1 MVSKRM
7 RLVVK
12 KLYFFTKVCYNMCI
26 FEKEGDFMKNQ
37 IYPVAYTI
45 MPIKKTK
52 ELNEPMKDLDEKRE
66 LISYIP
72 SKCYVVSSERKIT
85 KSGKVACSYG
95 VVYPY
100 ITGRSLAENYY
111 MANYPKYN
119 SDGDCVN
126 SSKTDFLTDSY
137 ESALE
142 QAIIYNKELL
152 DSTNYSKWAKE
163 YHVTSK
169 EKHEQLIRQYL
180 NAATWLE
187 GMTSDMNVNITEYE
201 KITNKEQILKK

>member
-1 MVSKRM
+1 
-7 RLVVK
+7 
-12 KLYFFTKVCYNMCI
+12 
-26 FEKEGDFMKNQ
+26 MKNQ
-37 IYPVAYTI
+37 IYPVAYTV
-45 MPIKKTK
+45 MPIKKTR
-52 ELNEPMKDLDEKRE
+52 ELNVTVKAEDEKRE
-66 LISYIP
+66 LISYVP
-72 SKCYVVSSERKIT
+72 SKCYVVSSEMKIT

-142 QAIIYNKELL
+142 QAIICNKELL
-152 DSTNYSKWAKE
+152 ASTDYSKGTKD
-163 YHVTSK
+163 TSK
-169 EKHEQLIRQYL
+169 EKHEQLIRKYL

>member
-1 MVSKRM
+1 
-7 RLVVK
+7 
-12 KLYFFTKVCYNMCI
+12 
-26 FEKEGDFMKNQ
+26 MKNQ
-37 IYPVAYTI
+37 IYPVAYTV

-52 ELNEPMKDLDEKRE
+52 ELNVPVKAEDEKRE
-66 LISYIP
+66 LVSYIP

-111 MANYPKYN
+111 MANYPEYN

-152 DSTNYSKWAKE
+152 DSTNYSKGTKE
-163 YHVTSK
+163 YHITSKGTKEYHITPK
-169 EKHEQLIRQYL
+169 EKHEQLIRQHL

>member
-1 MVSKRM
+1 
-7 RLVVK
+7 
-12 KLYFFTKVCYNMCI
+12 
-26 FEKEGDFMKNQ
+26 MKNQ
-37 IYPVAYTI
+37 IYPVAYTV
-45 MPIKKTK
+45 MPIKKTR
-52 ELNEPMKDLDEKRE
+52 ELNVTVKAEDEKSE
-66 LISYIP
+66 LISYVP

-100 ITGRSLAENYY
+100 ITGKSLDENYY
-111 MANYPKYN
+111 MTNYPKYN

-152 DSTNYSKWAKE
+152 ASTNYSKGTKE
-163 YHVTSK
+163 YHITSKGTKEYHITSK
-169 EKHEQLIRQYL
+169 EKHEQLIRQHL

>member
-1 MVSKRM
+1 
-7 RLVVK
+7 
-12 KLYFFTKVCYNMCI
+12 
-26 FEKEGDFMKNQ
+26 MKNQ
-37 IYPVAYTI
+37 IYPVAYTV

-52 ELNEPMKDLDEKRE
+52 ELNESMKTEDEKRE

-126 SSKTDFLTDSY
+126 SSKTDFLADSY
-137 ESALE
+137 EEALE
-142 QAIIYNKELL
+142 QAIIRNNELL
-152 DSTNYSKWAKE
+152 NSTSYSKAARA
-163 YHVTSK
+163 YHLKSK
-169 EKHEQLIRQYL
+169 ENHEQLVKHYI
-180 NAATWLE
+180 NASTFLE
-187 GMTSDMNVNITEYE
+187 GMTSDMNVDITEYQT
-201 KITNKEQILKK
+201 ITNKEKILK

>member
-1 MVSKRM
+1 
-7 RLVVK
+7 
-12 KLYFFTKVCYNMCI
+12 
-26 FEKEGDFMKNQ
+26 MKNQ
-37 IYPVAYTI
+37 IYPVAYTV

-52 ELNEPMKDLDEKRE
+52 ELNEPVKAEDEKRE
-66 LISYIP
+66 LVSYIP

-111 MANYPKYN
+111 MANYPEYN

-152 DSTNYSKWAKE
+152 DSTNYSKGAKE
-163 YHVTSK
+163 YHITSK

-180 NAATWLE
+180 NDATWLE
-187 GMTSDMNVNITEYE
+187 GITSDMDVNITEYE

>member
-1 MVSKRM
+1 
-7 RLVVK
+7 
-12 KLYFFTKVCYNMCI
+12 
-26 FEKEGDFMKNQ
+26 MKNQ
-37 IYPVAYTI
+37 IYPVAYTV
-45 MPIKKTK
+45 MPIKKTR
-52 ELNEPMKDLDEKRE
+52 ELNVAVKDEDEKRE
-66 LISYIP
+66 LISYVP

-152 DSTNYSKWAKE
+152 NSTNYSKGTKD
-163 YHVTSK
+163 TSK
-169 EKHEQLIRQYL
+169 EKHEQLIRQHL